1 MTAKFKKRIDKRK
14 KKIAERLKNDGA
26 IGCKPVMDANRIRYE
41 LSKKVDATT
50 CGGIGVIHKMNQ
62 MLKLPELINS
72 NLQLLSVHKPYFESD
87 HVLNMVY
94 NIVAGGKY
102 IEDLELRRNDTA
114 FMTALGSTRIP
125 DPTTAGDFLRRF
137 ETPEQMEKLFEINNE
152 YNRRV
157 WKVSSNGQKRKQA
170 ILNID
175 GKIVETLGEYKE
187 KMDMSYK
194 GKWGFSTLIITE
206 MTTGVHIFCI
216 NRSGNTL
223 SQSEA
228 AYWINRAIEVLKE
241 YFDEILIEGDTA
253 YYLTEMLDELD
264 TDGVKFIFAVD
275 QFDNLKKSAENI
287 DDNEWI
293 KVERIELGTKKREH
307 KKQNVKEL
315 KIIER
320 NYRHVVQREEY
331 ASEFSYT
338 PTKCRNQYRIIVVRQ
353 LKELITSGLFQY
365 FYYQYRFAIT
375 NLKESESSTI
385 ECLDL
390 IRKRANHEN
399 KIEQLESGVFALNMP
414 TKEFY
419 ANQAYMM
426 ICAMAWN
433 MKSYIGMLCPDKSLG
448 EKIISMEFRKFKL
461 YFINIQTQI
470 IKQGRYI
477 VYRLLG
483 FNQYIENLILT
494 FERICKLEYG

>member
-1 MTAKFKKRIDKRK
+1 
-14 KKIAERLKNDGA
+14 
-26 IGCKPVMDANRIRYE
+26 
-41 LSKKVDATT
+41 
-50 CGGIGVIHKMNQ
+50 
-62 MLKLPELINS
+62 
-72 NLQLLSVHKPYFESD
+72 
-87 HVLNMVY
+87 
-94 NIVAGGKY
+94 
-102 IEDLELRRNDTA
+102 
-114 FMTALGSTRIP
+114 
-125 DPTTAGDFLRRF
+125 
-137 ETPEQMEKLFEINNE
+137 
-152 YNRRV
+152 
-157 WKVSSNGQKRKQA
+157 
-170 ILNID
+170 
-175 GKIVETLGEYKE
+175 
-187 KMDMSYK
+187 MSYK

-287 DDNEWI
+287 DD
-293 KVERIELGTKKREH
+293 
-307 KKQNVKEL
+307 
-315 KIIER
+315 
-320 NYRHVVQREEY
+320 EEY

>member
-1 MTAKFKKRIDKRK
+1 
-14 KKIAERLKNDGA
+14 
-26 IGCKPVMDANRIRYE
+26 
-41 LSKKVDATT
+41 
-50 CGGIGVIHKMNQ
+50 
-62 MLKLPELINS
+62 
-72 NLQLLSVHKPYFESD
+72 
-87 HVLNMVY
+87 
-94 NIVAGGKY
+94 
-102 IEDLELRRNDTA
+102 
-114 FMTALGSTRIP
+114 
-125 DPTTAGDFLRRF
+125 
-137 ETPEQMEKLFEINNE
+137 
-152 YNRRV
+152 
-157 WKVSSNGQKRKQA
+157 
-170 ILNID
+170 
-175 GKIVETLGEYKE
+175 
-187 KMDMSYK
+187 
-194 GKWGFSTLIITE
+194 